1 MALLALFP
9 LFMIAV
15 VVGII
20 AASYGVETQNN
31 ISAEL
36 RATYEEIEM
45 PLAA

>member
-9 LFMIAV
+9 LLMITVLIAV
-15 VVGII
+15 ATLFIG
-20 AASYGVETQNN
+20 EQNLKN
-31 ISAEL
+31 ISPEL

>member
-1 MALLALFP
+1 MALLALLP
-9 LFMIAV
+9 IFMITAV
-15 VVGII
+15 VAII
-20 AASYGVETQNN
+20 ATSYGVETQNN